1 MRQANSAF
9 LTKLGFRLVIE
20 KEKLW
25 SRVLRAKYCQSRC
38 DLQMFKPRSDVSN
51 SWRDIL
57 GNIKFLGRRSKIEL
71 GNGKQTLFW
80 YDNWLGKEPLYNVAT
95 DPVPRT
101 VAECKVAD
109 MWDDNRGGALGL
121 HHFTESADLISVMRS
136 VISQHK
142 QEGIAVG
149 RSFAMFKNYHIH
161 GNKEMIAYGM
171 MKIIGSCTSCYL
183 TTGPCSRSAVNYNAG
198 CKTAVSNIIMSIAVN
213 SEEC

>member
-1 MRQANSAF
+1 MKCSPKSNCCGFKNHVRMLFGMETVIHDITILVPSYEEGLIVLSPFRTPMGIGYGKSKTAF

-95 DPVPRT
+95 DPVPQT

-109 MWDDNRGGALGL
+109 MWDDNRGWKWEV
-121 HHFTESADLISVMRS
+121 FVD
-136 VISQHK
+136 
-142 QEGIAVG
+142 
-149 RSFAMFKNYHIH
+149 
-161 GNKEMIAYGM
+161 
-171 MKIIGSCTSCYL
+171 
-183 TTGPCSRSAVNYNAG
+183 
-198 CKTAVSNIIMSIAVN
+198 
-213 SEEC
+213 